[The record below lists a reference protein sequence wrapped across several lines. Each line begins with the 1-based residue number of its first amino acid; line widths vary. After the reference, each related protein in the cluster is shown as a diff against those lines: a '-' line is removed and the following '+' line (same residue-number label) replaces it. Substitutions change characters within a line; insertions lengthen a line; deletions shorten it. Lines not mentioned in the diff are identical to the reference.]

1 MIKSF
6 LPILCGCLLS
16 TIAYAAP
23 ADWHKK
29 LQTDLETA
37 LPSLSELQT
46 RYPIVSNHDNHYDYS
61 WNIGNTFDGAFR
73 QIIKS
78 YGLSEKRLKPDHE
91 EHLLEMINMM
101 PKETYP
107 YIGPYLHTVPGMS
120 EKILNLP
127 GIKETKN
134 QFPKQI
140 AKRFQNIDGL
150 EFLSPSLYF
159 ILMPEEIINNRKFIE
174 KPIPT
179 TRPPKSEY
187 NEKFFAGIQKLI
199 PPTDYSPK
207 HKKSPSLTRSDLRT
221 IAPTKNSLVTGS
233 DIQAFLHTLPALKT
247 LNSDVYLLSE
257 IFEAGRLLEMWEND
271 TGTGVPLTALK
282 DLVSPCSR
290 LVQKFRL
297 IGKEKDL
304 AKIVSSQG
312 FNTTE
317 WAYTCDKA
325 IRAYRTA
332 KMSQATAATLS
343 LYKKNLYNH
352 EIQKLPEK
360 HRNNMELII
369 QGILE
374 MYEAPLSDTI
384 EARKIYDKMQKSFSE
399 VNGRI
404 AGIPIDVLD

>member
-6 LPILCGCLLS
+6 LPILCGFLLS
-16 TIAYAAP
+16 TTVYATP
-23 ADWHKK
+23 ADWHPK
-29 LQTDLETA
+29 LQIDLEA
-37 LPSLSELQT
+37 PLPSLAELQAK
-46 RYPIVSNHDNHYDYS
+46 YPMVSNHDNHYDYS
-61 WNIGNTFDGAFR
+61 WNIGNTFDESFR

-78 YGLSEKRLKPDHE
+78 YGSSEKRLKPDHE

-134 QFPKQI
+134 QFPQQI
-140 AKRFQNIDGL
+140 AKRFQNIEGL

-159 ILMPEEIINNRKFIE
+159 ILMPEEITKNRKFIE
-174 KPIPT
+174 KPFPT
-179 TRPPKSEY
+179 TRPPKTKY
-187 NEKFFAGIQKLI
+187 DEKFFASIQKLV

-207 HKKSPSLTRSDLRT
+207 RKKSLSLTRSDLRT
-221 IAPTKNSLVTGS
+221 ISPTKNSLVTGS
-233 DIQAFLHTLPALKT
+233 DIKAFLQTLPALNV
-247 LNSDVYLLSE
+247 LSSDIYLSSE
-257 IFEAGRLLEMWEND
+257 IFEAGRLLEIWEND
-271 TGTGVPLTALK
+271 NGTGVPLTALK

-290 LVQKFRL
+290 LVQKLRL
-297 IGKEKDL
+297 IGKEKKL
-304 AKIVSSQG
+304 AQIVSTQG

-325 IRAYRTA
+325 IRAYRSA

-343 LYKKNLYNH
+343 LYKKNLYDK
-352 EIQKLPEK
+352 EIKKLPEK
-360 HRNNMELII
+360 HKNNMELII
-369 QGILE
+369 QGIIE
-374 MYEAPLSDTI
+374 MYEAPLSDTV
-384 EARKIYDKMQKSFSE
+384 EARKIYDKMQKSFLE

-404 AGIPIDVLD
+404 AGIPVDILD